1 MAYPQNSW
9 LNTLTFPGMSDNINK
24 YYLDFLKLYQSES
37 EALFIKMDMGED
49 GETVK
54 RIEEQ
59 DMDQF
64 AHDKPQG
71 DDAQRLNFGTGFYK
85 DILAYRIG
93 AQLNISY
100 EMRVAPRF
108 RLPQAIQRFVQSVP
122 NRMELDRQHNLTFIN
137 ATSYVNMDGRTV
149 DVSGGDGQAGAS
161 AVHTLSHSTTTWSNI
176 VPTNPSLSVTALES
190 AEKLA
195 VTDILDN
202 YGLPVQMP
210 FTHLIVNKQDPNTER
225 VAREI
230 LRSTALV
237 TQANPGVVNTFN
249 TKYELMVLTK
259 VATDEMGRPNSAKYK
274 WWFLAAL
281 GDRANRL
288 QMYELIWENPHMNPA
303 PAGSNNGVDVY
314 NDDFTWGARARY
326 GHGTVSFRGIIVSM
340 AS

>member
-1 MAYPQNSW
+1 MYPQNSW

-24 YYLDFLKLYQSES
+24 YFNNFLKLYTAES
-37 EALFIKMDMGED
+37 EILFIKMDMGED

-59 DMDQF
+59 DMDQY

-71 DDAQRLNFGTGFYK
+71 DDALRLNYGTGFYK
-85 DILAYRIG
+85 EIFAYRIG

-108 RLPQAIQRFVQSVP
+108 RMGEAIERFTKSIS

-149 DVSGGDGQAGAS
+149 DVSGGDLQAGAS
-161 AVHTLSHSTTTWSNI
+161 AVHTLSHSPTTWSNI
-176 VPTNPSLSVTALES
+176 VPTNPGLSVTSLES

-210 FTHLIVNKQDPNTER
+210 FTHIIVNRQDPNTER

-230 LRSTALV
+230 LRSTTLV
-237 TQANPGVVNTFN
+237 TQANPGVVNTFSQ
-249 TKYELMVLTK
+249 KYELLVLTK
-259 VATDEMGRPNSAKYK
+259 VATDAMGRNASAKYK

-281 GDRANRL
+281 GDRSNRL
-288 QMYELIWENPHMNPA
+288 QMFELVWENPHMNQA
-303 PAGSNNGVDVY
+303 PAGANNGVDVY
-314 NDDFTWGARARY
+314 NDDWTWGARARY
-326 GHGTVSFRGIIVSM
+326 GHGTLSFRGIIVSM